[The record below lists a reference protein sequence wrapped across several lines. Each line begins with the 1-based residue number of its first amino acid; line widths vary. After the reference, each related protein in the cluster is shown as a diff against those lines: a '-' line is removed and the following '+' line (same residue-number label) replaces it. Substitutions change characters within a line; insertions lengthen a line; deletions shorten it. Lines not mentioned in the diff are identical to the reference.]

1 MNKKVFFVFVLSLF
15 LLLPLVLNLINS
27 QAENSTIFGISPD
40 SGVKLTEKW
49 EYLGKEWKNILMG
62 NSIIRGIDS
71 FFQKISIVF
80 SVLFGIE
87 YSLSLALFLTIILW
101 LYVFFMLTGVL
112 GNIISSKWVSL
123 LISLGFVILLAQIKS
138 FQIPVNFLIG
148 LFFGENPWWMKL
160 IIGLIIF
167 AILAVVFIL
176 IKNFGKQLAANKK
189 KVKEEKNRLKLQ
201 TGARAGEALSK
212 AVSKNPNI

>member
-15 LLLPLVLNLINS
+15 LLLPLVLNFINS

-87 YSLSLALFLTIILW
+87 YSLSLALFLTTILW

-160 IIGLIIF
+160 IIELIIF

-212 AVSKNPNI
+212 AVSRRR

>member
-15 LLLPLVLNLINS
+15 LLLPLVLNFINS

-62 NSIIRGIDS
+62 NSFIKNVDS

-87 YSLSLALFLTIILW
+87 YSLSLALFLTTILW

-123 LISLGFVILLAQIKS
+123 LISLGFVILLAQIKL

-201 TGARAGEALSK
+201 TGARAGEELSK
-212 AVSKNPNI
+212 AVSGRR